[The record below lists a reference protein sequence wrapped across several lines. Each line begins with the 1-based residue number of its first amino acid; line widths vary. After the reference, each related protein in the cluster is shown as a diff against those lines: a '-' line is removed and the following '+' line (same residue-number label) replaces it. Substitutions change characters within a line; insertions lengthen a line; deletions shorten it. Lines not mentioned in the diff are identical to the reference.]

1 LNQRGKRITYHLLL
15 YLILMVFVLPL
26 FTSVLVHAQETETES
41 AEVVAEIINLTSHK
55 IPSIKTSN
63 WTSIDIKVIDGYG
76 LNWTALHARLPI
88 LSTYVWPIIHP
99 TWKRFLGYS
108 SLRFEP
114 EIVQG
119 DPRGW
124 YTKITP
130 SAITTADQGKEYYL
144 TLEVQTDDIAV
155 DYSVVVGIKV
165 IRVAPDGEDYGTSYI
180 YIPVKASS
188 LNNLKMTT
196 GFSSKEASPHSYVY
210 FDISLLNLGYY
221 RDMFSLTFV
230 EESGLTIGASQQVVV
245 LDPEESQ
252 NVRFNVLTEEKFF
265 DIGTSNKISI
275 YATSVSDPNPQLL
288 GTVIVTTRGFYF
300 SPLIGIILGPIVA
313 LIIIIFLFWFFIK
326 RRRDLEVFGKPQK
339 PWTLPEEKPHLQAL
353 KEEDKQAY
361 EQERKMMNDEY
372 KSALLWYQHE
382 RQTMKYSSEK
392 EEKTTVPLE
401 TVPRNNFTTKISGML
416 KKTKEKIG
424 SLTKREEP
432 KKKPSVQKKKS
443 VKKPIKKQKKEPEKP
458 APPTQD
464 MRKEEALAKIKKEQE
479 KQRRKLQ

>member
-1 LNQRGKRITYHLLL
+1 
-15 YLILMVFVLPL
+15 
-26 FTSVLVHAQETETES
+26 
-41 AEVVAEIINLTSHK
+41 
-55 IPSIKTSN
+55 
-63 WTSIDIKVIDGYG
+63 
-76 LNWTALHARLPI
+76 
-88 LSTYVWPIIHP
+88 
-99 TWKRFLGYS
+99 
-108 SLRFEP
+108 
-114 EIVQG
+114 
-119 DPRGW
+119 
-124 YTKITP
+124 
-130 SAITTADQGKEYYL
+130 
-144 TLEVQTDDIAV
+144 
-155 DYSVVVGIKV
+155 
-165 IRVAPDGEDYGTSYI
+165 
-180 YIPVKASS
+180 
-188 LNNLKMTT
+188 
-196 GFSSKEASPHSYVY
+196 
-210 FDISLLNLGYY
+210 
-221 RDMFSLTFV
+221 
-230 EESGLTIGASQQVVV
+230 
-245 LDPEESQ
+245 
-252 NVRFNVLTEEKFF
+252 
-265 DIGTSNKISI
+265 
-275 YATSVSDPNPQLL
+275 
-288 GTVIVTTRGFYF
+288 
-300 SPLIGIILGPIVA
+300 
-313 LIIIIFLFWFFIK
+313 
-326 RRRDLEVFGKPQK
+326 VFGKPQK